1 MIFIAN
7 NLVMNGGST
16 FLLRASKELDSQGLP
31 CAVLILRKQYSTAIK
46 EQLEQYA
53 TVLFLPDFIGFYKWV
68 FIGHLSI
75 FAPIN
80 RKKLNEA
87 LRPYK
92 QNFHIMGAFGLI
104 FANRLFDSLIDR
116 KISIGIY
123 HQNEFLYKSANLF
136 FPKFIQ
142 TLFKKESANKI
153 IFFNKKT
160 KENYAQFFSKNYEDS
175 IISPIGIELKES
187 DRKINLK
194 EVSFK
199 IVSIGN
205 LNSFK
210 TYNLHM
216 ISVVAVLIKKYP
228 NIKYY
233 IYGDGEQFDYL
244 KNKIIAKG
252 LEKYIF
258 LEGTIEY
265 HHFDSVLKDTC
276 LFVGSGTALLEAA
289 TLGIPSLIG
298 IESIQTP
305 ETYGFLC
312 DIEGFDY
319 NEYSKDKKTF
329 SIEKTIDHL
338 FSDKKY
344 IIDIGKKCQL
354 KSYEFS
360 ISKTV
365 AFLNQSFSSSLS
377 EPKELNNIQLIH
389 LMFSLITLFVLEKLN
404 LVTKFSTRR
413 NQSYL

>member
-16 FLLRASKELDSQGLP
+16 FLLRASKELDSQGVP
-31 CAVLILRKQYSTAIK
+31 CAVLILRKQYSIAIK
-46 EQLEQYA
+46 EKLEQYA
-53 TVLFLPDFIGFYKWV
+53 TVLFLPDFIGFYKWI
-68 FIGHLSI
+68 FIGHLSV
-75 FAPIN
+75 FSPIN

-233 IYGDGEQFDYL
+233 IYGDGEQHSILEAAIKAADLQKSVYL
-244 KNKIIAKG
+244 KGSINYKD
-252 LEKYIF
+252 F
-258 LEGTIEY
+258 N
-265 HHFDSVLKDTC
+265 SVLDDAC

-289 TLGIPSLIG
+289 TLKIPALIG
-298 IESIQTP
+298 VESIQEP
-305 ETYGFLC
+305 KTYGFLC
-312 DIEGFDY
+312 DIEGYDY
-319 NEYSKDKKTF
+319 NEYDEQRNFF
-329 SIEKTIDHL
+329 SIV
-338 FSDKKY
+338 S
-344 IIDIGKKCQL
+344 IIDNLLSDINNIINIGEKCYV
-354 KSYEFS
+354 KSNEFA
-360 ISKTV
+360 ISKTIN
-365 AFLNQSFSSSLS
+365 FLQLSFNTNNCLS
-377 EPKELNNIQLIH
+377 KRLNFFTLTKLFVSFI
-389 LMFSLITLFVLEKLN
+389 SLILLDSFN
-404 LVTKFSTRR
+404 MSTSFKSRR
-413 NQSYL
+413 NQSY